1 MTGFS
6 FLAPTWQFLLA
17 GLLFFSAMS
26 ELFVCIYQYRCTGK
40 LKDCLI
46 DACLF
51 VLLLFMLSFTVT
63 AAHIGE
69 GLFFISLPWGCFPIF
84 TALIFAHSAGSV
96 LNCYK
101 ESKEKLSPYS
111 VKQALDNLNSGICFA
126 DDNGKIV
133 LINHTMGKLA
143 SVLIGNYPQ
152 MLGELQ
158 NALKAQHNGGGVVPI
173 DDSDEIYR
181 FPSGRIWRFQTVPLT
196 QQNLEGYT
204 QTTAQDITELYN
216 ANVCLRE
223 DNEKLKK
230 INRKMKKMYKR
241 LADRIREQENLNLK
255 MKIHDDI
262 GTSLITIS
270 KIMDEGI
277 NEDIETQLTLLQNAV
292 SYFSGRP
299 HIITGTFEDVQRKA
313 AEIKVKLSLDGY
325 IPQNDV
331 LEKLIVSAAGECVTN
346 CVHHAHG
353 SQVNVKI
360 TEQNNFYKVVITNNG
375 TAPKEKIVEGGG
387 LSALRKS
394 IESAGGEMYIS
405 HSPAFALILN
415 LPGKEKELY
424 D

>member
-1 MTGFS
+1 MTQFS

-40 LKDCLI
+40 LKNCVI

-51 VLLLFMLSFTVT
+51 VLSLSMLSFTVT
-63 AAHIGE
+63 AVHIGE
-69 GLFFISLPWGCFPIF
+69 GLFFIRLPWVCFPIF
-84 TALIFAHSAGSV
+84 TALIFAHSVRSAKK
-96 LNCYK
+96 CYK

-133 LINHTMGKLA
+133 LINHTMDKLA

-152 MLGELQ
+152 TLGELQ
-158 NALKAQHNGGGVVPI
+158 NALKAQHNGGSVIPI
-173 DDSDEIYR
+173 DNSGEIYR
-181 FPSGRIWRFQTVPLT
+181 FPNGRIWRFQTVPLT
-196 QQNLEGYT
+196 QQDFKGYT
-204 QTTAQDITELYN
+204 QTTAQDTTELYN
-216 ANVCLRE
+216 ANMCLLK
-223 DNEKLKK
+223 DNKKLKQ
-230 INRKMKKMYKR
+230 INKKMRKMYNR

-270 KIMDEGI
+270 KIIDEGI

-292 SYFSGRP
+292 SYFSGHRN
-299 HIITGTFEDVQRKA
+299 IITGTFEDVQRKA
-313 AEIKVKLSLDGY
+313 AEIKVELSLDGY

-346 CVHHAHG
+346 CVHHAYG

-375 TAPKEKIVEGGG
+375 KAPKEKIVEGGG

-394 IESAGGEMYIS
+394 VESAGGEMYTS
-405 HSPAFALILN
+405 HSPVFALILN